1 MISIH
6 KRTAIAAIAGA
17 VMLGSSG
24 LAQAQAVTVR
34 TSVNPLVYSYL
45 PIFLAVD
52 KGYFKA
58 QGLDVQVKA
67 YRGSSTTQVPLLA
80 RGDQD
85 IAPMVMGPGMF
96 NQHTQ
101 GFGLKIVSA
110 IAGSNAK
117 WSDTSW
123 IMVRTDVW
131 KAKKPKTLADLR
143 GMSVDGGP
151 LGSPV
156 NLLIREAL
164 KKAGLGM
171 SDVKYSEKF
180 KSPPAWI
187 AAFKN
192 KAIDVQAAVEPIV
205 TMLEAQGLATRW
217 KSYKDAVPWFQETY
231 FAASPKFLK
240 DKPDAAKKFLTAF
253 LQGAKDVHAT
263 GGKWTPALL
272 DTLAKWSKLPKKI
285 LQRIP
290 GPAYAG
296 YFGSIDRVAI
306 DRQQAIW
313 MKLGAVKKKVDVN
326 AIIDTSYLEA
336 ARKMAGVK

>member
-1 MISIH
+1 MRFGGH
-6 KRTAIAAIAGA
+6 LAEFGVVAPKGPVHVRRLALAIGDPATDLPEA
-17 VMLGSSG
+17 VRELGG
-24 LAQAQAVTVR
+24 L
-34 TSVNPLVYSYL
+34 
-45 PIFLAVD
+45 
-52 KGYFKA
+52 
-58 QGLDVQVKA
+58 
-67 YRGSSTTQVPLLA
+67 LL
-80 RGDQD
+80 
-85 IAPMVMGPGMF
+85 
-96 NQHTQ
+96 
-101 GFGLKIVSA
+101 
-110 IAGSNAK
+110 
-117 WSDTSW
+117 
-123 IMVRTDVW
+123 
-131 KAKKPKTLADLR
+131 
-143 GMSVDGGP
+143 GP

-180 KSPPAWI
+180 KSPSAWI

-205 TMLEAQGLATRW
+205 TMLEAQGLARRW

-240 DKPDAAKKFLTAF
+240 EHPDATKKFLTAF

-272 DTLAKWSKLPKKI
+272 DTLAKWSKLPRKI
-285 LQRIP
+285 LERIP

-296 YFGSIDRVAI
+296 YFGTIDRAAI

-313 MKLGAVKKKVDVN
+313 LKHGAVKKKVDVN
-326 AIIDTSYLEA
+326 AIIDTSYLDA
-336 ARKMAGVK
+336 ARKVAGVK

>member
-1 MISIH
+1 MKSR
-6 KRTAIAAIAGA
+6 KSQIAAAA
-17 VMLGSSG
+17 
-24 LAQAQAVTVR
+24 LACAAMFAAPVAAQDKGVAVR
-34 TSVNPLVYSYL
+34 TSVNPLVYSYM
-45 PIFLAVD
+45 PIFLAID

-58 QGLDVQVKA
+58 QGLDIQLKT
-67 YRGSSTTQVPLLA
+67 YRGSSVTQVPLLA

-123 IMVRTDVW
+123 IMVRSDVW
-131 KAKKPKTLADLR
+131 KAKQPKSLGDLR

-180 KSPPAWI
+180 KSPQAWI

-205 TMLEAQGLATRW
+205 TMLEAQGLANRW

-240 DKPDAAKKFLTAF
+240 EKPEAAKKFLTAF
-253 LQGAKDVHAT
+253 LQGAKEVHAT

-272 DTLAKWSKLPKKI
+272 DTLAKWSKLPRKI
-285 LQRIP
+285 LERIP

-296 YFGSIDRVAI
+296 YFGSIDRAAI
-306 DRQQAIW
+306 ERQQALW
-313 MKLGAVKKKVDVN
+313 LKLGAVKKKVDVG

-336 ARKMAGVK
+336 ARKMAGIK